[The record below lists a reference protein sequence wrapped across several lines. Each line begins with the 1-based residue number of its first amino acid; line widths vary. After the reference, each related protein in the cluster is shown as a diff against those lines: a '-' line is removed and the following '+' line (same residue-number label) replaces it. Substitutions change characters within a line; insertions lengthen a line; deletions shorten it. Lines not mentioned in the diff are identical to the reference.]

1 MTESKGTK
9 SSQSKKTSSKKAKKK
24 KFKPFKIILI
34 SLLSLFIISTIVAGG
49 LVLAVMKTAPDLD
62 IHEIV
67 AASDASKIYD
77 DKGELIDNIIT
88 SKKKILVKYD
98 ELPKNLVNAFVS
110 IEDERFFEH
119 KGIDFKRIAGAFLI
133 DIKNMLKG
141 NSGLQGASTI
151 TQQLIKN
158 TLFETHGNTLN
169 DKVRRKVQE
178 WYLAPKLEKE
188 VGKEVIMETYLNTIY
203 LGGRAIGVGA
213 AADQY
218 FGVSINKLDLI
229 QCAFIAGLP
238 QSPSVYYPYSR
249 TSKKD
254 PSKYINRTKTVLSKM
269 KENGYISESQYIE
282 AIAELDTDKFGVTED
297 RSLQTLGHYTIHK
310 PANVDEKYNFE
321 WFTRPVIDNVKK
333 DLKEIYN
340 YSDDEI
346 EKLLVNGNLKIYST
360 MNKNLQVETQK
371 LINEDDKLNSLSQ
384 EGKDGLKEPQ
394 ASAVLTDYHTGEI
407 KVIIGGRGEQPALS
421 FNRATNAKVPAGSSI
436 KPLTVY
442 APAIDSKMATA
453 CTVLEDSP
461 LPDTMSKK
469 YSSPGTVWQPKN
481 ANGVYSGYLG
491 LRDALKNSV
500 NVFAVKLE
508 DKIGLNTGI
517 KYGEKFG
524 LTFDNIDKH
533 SMAALAL
540 GELSGGTNTFTMANA
555 YGVFGNNGLYSSPR
569 LYTKVVDRNGATILE
584 TKTQTTQVLS
594 PESAYIMYDLLK
606 GPVKEGTAT
615 RINNT
620 YTSQIPL
627 VGKTGT
633 STKSKN
639 LWFCGL
645 TPYYSGSVW
654 LENKYGQNISS
665 SDAAAIFGKIMNK
678 AVENLPVTDI
688 KMPDNIVKAEV
699 DRVSGLLP
707 SDLSYKDPRGSQVYN
722 ELFIKGTVP
731 TEQDN
736 IHVSATV
743 NRYNGHIAGSYTPSF
758 LTDYRVFIKRDY
770 NPGVYLADQMYVL
783 PSRQDN
789 SSYHYSQDK
798 KPKKDKT
805 ESDQNSTEENTDVDS
820 ETNNNNNTTDT
831 ENSNSNINDTTNN
844 NIINDN
850 TDNKKNTKKP
860 ITNVKKKP
868 KNLKDLFKNH

>member
-9 SSQSKKTSSKKAKKK
+9 SSQSKKTSSKKTKKK

-654 LENKYGQNISS
+654 IENKYGQNISS

-736 IHVSATV
+736 IHVSARV

-820 ETNNNNNTTDT
+820 ETNNNTTDT

>member
-736 IHVSATV
+736 IHVSARV

-860 ITNVKKKP
+860 
-868 KNLKDLFKNH
+868 

>member
-9 SSQSKKTSSKKAKKK
+9 SSQSKKTSSKKTKKK

-736 IHVSATV
+736 IHVSARV

-798 KPKKDKT
+798 KPKKDNT

-860 ITNVKKKP
+860 NY
-868 KNLKDLFKNH
+868 

>member
-1 MTESKGTK
+1 MTENKGTK
-9 SSQSKKTSSKKAKKK
+9 SSQSKKTSSNKTNKK

-34 SLLSLFIISTIVAGG
+34 SILSLFIISTIVSCG

-77 DKGELIDNIIT
+77 DKGDLIDSIIT
-88 SKKKILVKYD
+88 SKKKILIKYD
-98 ELPKNLVNAFVS
+98 ELPKDLVNAFVS

-119 KGIDFKRIAGAFLI
+119 KGIDLKRIAGAFLI
-133 DIKNMLKG
+133 DIKNVLKG
-141 NSGLQGASTI
+141 NPGLQGASTI

-169 DKVRRKVQE
+169 DKIRRKVQE

-218 FGVSINKLDLI
+218 FGISTNKLDLI

-249 TSKKD
+249 TSRRD

-269 KENGYISESQYIE
+269 KENGYINENQYIK
-282 AIAELDTDKFGVTED
+282 AIEELNTDKFNVTED
-297 RSLQTLGHYTIHK
+297 KSIQTLGHYIIHK
-310 PANVDEKYNFE
+310 PANIDEKYNFE
-321 WFTRPVIDNVKK
+321 WFTRPTIDNVKR
-333 DLKEIYN
+333 DFKEIYN

-360 MNKNLQVETQK
+360 MNKNLQVETQRI
-371 LINEDDKLNSLSQ
+371 INEDDKLNSLSK
-384 EGKDGLKEPQ
+384 ETKDGLKEPQ
-394 ASAVLTDYHTGEI
+394 ASAVLTDYHTGEV

-442 APAIDSKMATA
+442 APAIDSKIATA

-461 LPDTMSKK
+461 LPDAMSKK

-481 ANGVYSGYLG
+481 SNGVYSGYLG
-491 LRDALKNSV
+491 LREALKNSV
-500 NVFAVKLE
+500 NVFAIKLE

-524 LTFDNIDKH
+524 LTFDNVDKH

-540 GELSGGTNTFTMANA
+540 GELSNGTNTFTMANA

-569 LYTKVVDRNGATILE
+569 LYTKVVDRNGNTILE
-584 TKTQTTQVLS
+584 TKTRTTQVLS

-620 YTSQIPL
+620 YTNEIPIA
-627 VGKTGT
+627 GKTGS
-633 STKSKN
+633 STKFKN

-645 TPYYSGSVW
+645 TPYYSGAVW
-654 LENKYGQNISS
+654 IENKYGQSIYS
-665 SDAAAIFGKIMNK
+665 SDAAALFGKIMNK
-678 AVENLPVTDI
+678 AVEDLPVTDI

-707 SDLSYKDPRGSQVYN
+707 SDLSYKDPRGSQVYT

-736 IHVSATV
+736 IHVSARV

-770 NPGVYLADQMYVL
+770 TPSVYLADQMYVL

-789 SSYHYSQDK
+789 SSYHNSSNK
-798 KPKKDKT
+798 KHKKDKN
-805 ESDQNSTEENTDVDS
+805 ESKQTTTLENNNINS
-820 ETNNNNNTTDT
+820 ETKNNNDKNIDT
-831 ENSNSNINDTTNN
+831 ENSNSNINNN
-844 NIINDN
+844 VINDDIEN
-850 TDNKKNTKKP
+850 KKTDNKHT
-860 ITNVKKKP
+860 INVKKKS
-868 KNLKDLFKNH
+868 KNLKNLFKNE